1 MERYGDKSIVVSDYN
16 PAWPAMFEQERK
28 SLQGV
33 IGPVVLTI
41 EHMGSTAVP
50 GLAAKP
56 IIDLL
61 VGVRNLTEA
70 RSFCIEPLKGL
81 GYTYLPQYE
90 SWLPNEL
97 FFRKGIPG
105 PWTHHVHMMEISNP
119 NWSRFLLF
127 REYLRAHPEEA
138 TAYAKLKTAL
148 AAASGDDIERYRN
161 GKHSFVEAAT
171 RKATRLFGAA
181 SPGPPI

>member
-70 RSFCIEPLKGL
+70 RSFCIEPLKGPVS
-81 GYTYLPQYE
+81 YTHLTLPTIY
-90 SWLPNEL
+90 S
-97 FFRKGIPG
+97 
-105 PWTHHVHMMEISNP
+105 V
-119 NWSRFLLF
+119 
-127 REYLRAHPEEA
+127 
-138 TAYAKLKTAL
+138 
-148 AAASGDDIERYRN
+148 
-161 GKHSFVEAAT
+161 
-171 RKATRLFGAA
+171 
-181 SPGPPI
+181 